1 MHSFRTILYNI
12 TIALLSVIA
21 FSACSSEKFLSNGS
35 TVLSS
40 VKIKSAEKTVNAKN
54 YDRYLKQHPN
64 SKWFGLVKVP
74 LGIYCIAGK
83 DTSRHHALHKLGES
97 PVVYDSVMSKN
108 SLSNLRNALISAG
121 YLKADANY
129 TERRKGY
136 KTNIEYTI
144 FPGPLYSIDNIEWNI
159 ENPEFRKI
167 VRNDSANS
175 HLFKGMAC
183 DVNVLNEERNR
194 IVKLLQNSGYYNVN
208 RDFVSFV
215 ADTSAFSKNVSLL
228 VNISFASG
236 ARDSV
241 KAYTRYHI
249 GKVNFYYN
257 INEDSVENI
266 SKSQCDTV
274 NDGYGSVVY
283 SYGHAM
289 LRNKTMLRNVYF
301 RPGDIYNQS
310 KIRLFS

>member
-1 MHSFRTILYNI
+1 M
-12 TIALLSVIA
+12 LSVIA

-136 KTNIEYTI
+136 KTNIEY
-144 FPGPLYSIDNIEWNI
+144 E
-159 ENPEFRKI
+159 
-167 VRNDSANS
+167 
-175 HLFKGMAC
+175 
-183 DVNVLNEERNR
+183 
-194 IVKLLQNSGYYNVN
+194 
-208 RDFVSFV
+208 
-215 ADTSAFSKNVSLL
+215 
-228 VNISFASG
+228 
-236 ARDSV
+236 
-241 KAYTRYHI
+241 
-249 GKVNFYYN
+249 
-257 INEDSVENI
+257 
-266 SKSQCDTV
+266 KSDC
-274 NDGYGSVVY
+274 
-283 SYGHAM
+283 
-289 LRNKTMLRNVYF
+289 K
-301 RPGDIYNQS
+301 
-310 KIRLFS
+310 